1 MEYTEGVCQMC
12 QRRPAQYLG
21 LVCYECKAAV
31 DNNEE
36 WTTAYDDV
44 LFQLRQLE
52 EEEEYR

>member
-1 MEYTEGVCQMC
+1 MC